1 LSRSDLLTWLL
12 GSAAATVIYWVTC
25 IAVFSSAIALGD
37 SDLQIGP
44 VVEDIIGII
53 LKVLAFPVD
62 LMPSFPEHLI
72 ALLGFNSL
80 IWGPAMYAF
89 VQLIGRRRN
98 VAA

>member
-1 LSRSDLLTWLL
+1 LPGSRLLTWFLRTAT
-12 GSAAATVIYWVTC
+12 AAAIYWAVC
-25 IAVFSSAIALGD
+25 IAAFSFVIALGD

-44 VVEDIIGII
+44 VVEDIIGIL
-53 LKVLAFPVD
+53 LKVIAFPVD

-80 IWGPAMYAF
+80 IWGPAIYAV